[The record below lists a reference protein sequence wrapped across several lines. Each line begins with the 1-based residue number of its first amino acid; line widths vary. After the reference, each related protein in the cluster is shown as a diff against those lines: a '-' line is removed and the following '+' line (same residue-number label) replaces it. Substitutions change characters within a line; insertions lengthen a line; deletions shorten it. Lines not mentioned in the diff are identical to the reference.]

1 MSKTK
6 DTTAILGLIED
17 LHLKSE
23 YSDMTII
30 CGDKTFPAHK
40 LVEAES
46 PVHLDDKDP
55 IIIEKML
62 EYLYTGDYTCQIPS
76 ASGSPVNSDSVSGHG
91 SSYFHALMYASADY
105 FMIDD
110 LKRKSMEYF
119 SSKFMPSTSL
129 NLAGSSV
136 VSLPMNKKEF
146 AETIEEIYSTRADY
160 QELRKLAIE
169 KIKNNLFLLRK
180 GNKPFINSE
189 LMKSNPDFTYDL
201 CEATLTKYVVE
212 PEPVEMRDT
221 VITPP
226 RFGASSRS
234 LFGSSPPVSFP
245 TRTDFSPF

>member
-6 DTTAILGLIED
+6 DTTAILGLIEELPLTGQFS

-40 LVEAES
+40 LVVCPRSKYFHRACFGGFREAES
-46 PVHLDDKDP
+46 PIHLDDQDP

-62 EYLYTGDYTCQIPS
+62 EYLYKGDYTCQIAS
-76 ASGSPVNSDSVSGHG
+76 ASGSSVNSDSVSGHG
-91 SSYFHALMYASADY
+91 SSYFHALMYAAADY
-105 FMIDD
+105 LMIED

-136 VSLPMNKKEF
+136 VSLPRIKKEF

-169 KIKNNLFLLRK
+169 KIKDDLFLLRK
-180 GNKPFINSE
+180 GNKPIINSE

-201 CEATLTKYVVE
+201 CEATLTKYV
-212 PEPVEMRDT
+212 
-221 VITPP
+221 
-226 RFGASSRS
+226 A
-234 LFGSSPPVSFP
+234 
-245 TRTDFSPF
+245 